1 MLFALALALISI
13 AGGALVSYLFDDDAP
28 LAARLCAGACI
39 GFAAL
44 GLFGFVLA
52 SFFRFD
58 SLALILTAA
67 LLATPVLL
75 LKSVTRRKQ
84 VSADLELAMGGTQR
98 AVVDRERRSTIQ
110 FLFYVLVGV
119 LLWFVFDRAMI
130 ELPDGIYTG
139 VQNNYGDL
147 PFHISSITS
156 FTDGANFPPED
167 PTWAG
172 ARFTYPFVA
181 DFVAACFVRVG
192 ASLRQAMFLENWI
205 LGMSFVGLL
214 HRFVLKLTRDWIAGL
229 IAPVLVLF
237 SGGLGWWLFFKDSEW
252 SEKGIVGVLLS
263 VQQKYTITSDTGYRW
278 GNSLTTLLIPQRSIL
293 LGLPIA
299 IVVFIVWWNS
309 LEDRAHAHTKPS
321 KRKALR
327 EAAARLASAVSPTI
341 STPLTKKMAAA
352 GAVAG
357 LLPLVHAHSLLVVMT
372 VGFGVA
378 LLAGRKDWK
387 AWATFFIV
395 AGVVAAPQLWWVT
408 RNSSVRAG
416 SFFAAHFGWDS
427 GEENI
432 FWFWFK
438 NTGLFIPI
446 LIGAVVWLRNTRDAQ
461 VRTWQRRLFLFYGPF
476 TLCFIIPNLVKLA
489 PWQWDNIKVI
499 FYWFIASVPLVA
511 LVIARL
517 LRGSWYFRVTSV
529 ALLVALTL
537 AGALD
542 VWSVASR
549 ATEFRIFDAEGV
561 AFAEMIK
568 QKTPP
573 RATMLHAPTFDT
585 PVFLTGR
592 RTLMGYPGHIDSHGI
607 EYKDRLRDIVEIYSA
622 GPRAAALVAKY
633 GIEYIVVGPQERR
646 GMEQYRSQVS
656 DQFFMNLQLVGEIGE
671 YRLYKTA
678 GP

>member
-1 MLFALALALISI
+1 MLFALPLALISI

-52 SFFRFD
+52 SFFGFN
-58 SLALILTAA
+58 SLAIILTAA
-67 LLATPVLL
+67 LLASPAFL
-75 LKSVTRRKQ
+75 LKSATRRKQ
-84 VSADLELAMGGTQR
+84 LSGDLGQALGEIHR
-98 AVVDRERRSTIQ
+98 AVVDGKRRSIIQ
-110 FLFYVLVGV
+110 LLFYVMIGV
-119 LLWFVFDRAMI
+119 SLWFVFDRAMI

-147 PFHISSITS
+147 PFHISIITS

-181 DFVAACFVRVG
+181 DFVAACFVRAG

-214 HRFVLKLTRDWIAGL
+214 HRFALKLTRDWIAGL

-252 SEKGIVGVLLS
+252 GEKGIVGVLLS

-299 IVVFIVWWNS
+299 IVLFIVWWNS
-309 LEDRAHAHTKPS
+309 LDDRAYAHSKPP
-321 KRKALR
+321 KRKAVR
-327 EAAARLASAVSPTI
+327 NAAARLASAADPTI
-341 STPLTKKMAAA
+341 STPLMKKMAAA

-372 VGFGVA
+372 VGLGVA

-387 AWATFFIV
+387 AWAAFFIV
-395 AGVVAAPQLWWVT
+395 AGLVAAPQLWWVT

-446 LIGAVVWLRNTRDAQ
+446 LIGAVVWLRNTRDPEL
-461 VRTWQRRLFLFYGPF
+461 RMSQRRLFLFCGPF
-476 TLCFIIPNLVKLA
+476 LLCFIVPNLVKLA

-511 LVIARL
+511 LVLARL

-561 AFAEMIK
+561 AFGEMIK

-622 GPRAAALVAKY
+622 GPRAAALMAKY
-633 GIEYIVVGPQERR
+633 GIEYIVVGPQERS
-646 GMEQYRSQVS
+646 GMKQYRSQVS
-656 DQFFMNLQLVGEIGE
+656 DQSFMNLQLVGEIGE